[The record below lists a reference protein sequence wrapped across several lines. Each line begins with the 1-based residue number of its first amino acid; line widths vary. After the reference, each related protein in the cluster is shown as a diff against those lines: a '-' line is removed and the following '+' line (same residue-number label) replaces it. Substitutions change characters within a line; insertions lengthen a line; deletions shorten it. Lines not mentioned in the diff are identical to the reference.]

1 MSPRDDARGQPR
13 TVKVARP
20 FPRSPVPAYE
30 DRQAEVFG
38 PLAVLPEPPE
48 RAARGEPH
56 GWALLHIGTGRALGP
71 TLPDRPTAL
80 EALRLLANEDW
91 AFAHPAY
98 AAPSLAGKVRS
109 VMREVLRELP
119 HPQPSKEQPG
129 DTEPDRPEALR
140 PGWAA

>member
-1 MSPRDDARGQPR
+1 MSPRDDATGEPW

-20 FPRSPVPAYE
+20 LPRSPVPAYE
-30 DRQAEVFG
+30 DWQAEVFG

-48 RAARGEPH
+48 RAARGAPY

-71 TLPDRPTAL
+71 TLPDRPTTIR
-80 EALRLLANEDW
+80 ALRLLANEDW

-98 AAPSLAGKVRS
+98 AAPSLAAKVRS

-119 HPQPSKEQPG
+119 CPQASKEEPG

-140 PGWAA
+140 PGRAA